1 MAWNEMRSKI
11 VRCIHAC
18 ADDIDA
24 RRIETFPRHL
34 KELKKCKDILQGMEQ
49 DAKLIAGI
57 QKCMDFITM
66 LIESGHH
73 KAHEPVIDTKMEF
86 EPINLTQFVRKKHTK
101 GRPRLEIDTYALQNV
116 CGKGIA
122 LDLIA
127 EKCFGVSPSTLKR
140 RLSEKQISKWWKDLN
155 RGVLQYKEVFM
166 YCESLDID
174 LDNELTRYIFHAV
187 FIRRIQ
193 HSANCFMEIWNN
205 HPMRLKHNKT
215 PNEVWNNHPMQLQPA
230 HPAAKVNWGS
240 IIPQNLTANIVRS
253 KYAIDDEMKMFI
265 DEELKKLNM
274 QLLNSRVFGLDVWYE
289 LMNLANQKICGM
301 NQ

>member
-34 KELKKCKDILQGMEQ
+34 KELKKCKDILQGMEPYIFGKST
-49 DAKLIAGI
+49 ANVP
-57 QKCMDFITM
+57 
-66 LIESGHH
+66 IE
-73 KAHEPVIDTKMEF
+73 
-86 EPINLTQFVRKKHTK
+86 R
-101 GRPRLEIDTYALQNV
+101 
-116 CGKGIA
+116 
-122 LDLIA
+122 
-127 EKCFGVSPSTLKR
+127 
-140 RLSEKQISKWWKDLN
+140 WWKDWN

-301 NQ
+301 NQGIVIRASLKRHLLHSLWTQ